1 MAIYTAKQVQDLL
14 RQVGFPE
21 DKIVLMTA
29 ICKQES
35 GFRTDA
41 VNDGS
46 STKSVEYSVGLFQI
60 NTRVHKK
67 YTVEQLKNPIINVSE
82 ALRIFKT
89 QGLRAWGGYTD
100 GGYKKYLALS
110 QAAYSG
116 SPIVQKPPNSPTATD
131 YSKYLLPEIA
141 PVDKPD
147 EDSTVPIVAAAIG
160 VLILFLI
167 LKD

>member
-14 RQVGFPE
+14 RGVGFPE

-35 GFRTDA
+35 GFNTDA
-41 VNDGS
+41 LNDGS

-60 NTRVHKK
+60 NTRVHKT
-67 YTVEQLKNPIINVSE
+67 YTVQQLKNPIVNAKE
-82 ALRIFKT
+82 ALSVYKK
-89 QGLRAWGGYTD
+89 QGFRAWGGYTD

-116 SPIVQKPPNSPTATD
+116 NKN
-131 YSKYLLPEIA
+131 
-141 PVDKPD
+141 
-147 EDSTVPIVAAAIG
+147 VAAVDPNETKVDDTENKLTDNQQVAGKSLAVLAVLG
-160 VLILFLI
+160 VIALIVLTE
-167 LKD
+167 